1 LGYGE
6 GKNDIVLLGDGEGGL
21 DEMKQNLTDDK
32 IYFGVFEVVVEG
44 NHHPPLPQTKKIF
57 VKSPDIR
64 TLR

>member
-1 LGYGE
+1 MLLGYGE

-44 NHHPPLPQTKKIF
+44 NPPIKEKIF
-57 VKSPDIR
+57 LCASP
-64 TLR
+64 